1 MGTGTELVTK
11 GKSNNVSEPD
21 EEMMKLL
28 KEMYGKNLTDLEFKT
43 LIYIAKKYDLDPIQH
58 EIWAIKYGN
67 EPAKIMTGRDGFLSI
82 AHKTGQLNG
91 LETLAIT
98 KDGSVVPTCLN
109 PKELAGAV
117 CKVWRKDMQYPFVV
131 AVALH
136 EYNTGKSNWSKM
148 PETMIKKVAESQVLR
163 RAFNISGLYAPEEME
178 QAQTQTITEK
188 VVEEFPEFPYSDA
201 AEPIEVISEGAT
213 EFPVEKVAT
222 EKQLKAIWAGLG
234 KLSRKLE
241 KEKDELEDTLKK
253 FYKVEHLQELTPEQA
268 SKAIE
273 NINKQLNKG

>member
-1 MGTGTELVTK
+1 MGTELATK

-28 KEMYGKNLTDLEFKT
+28 KDMYGKDLTDLEFKT
-43 LIYIAKKYDLDPIQH
+43 LIYIAKKYDLDPVQH

-91 LETLAIT
+91 LETLAIK
-98 KDGSVVPTCLN
+98 KDGSVVPTCLD

-136 EYNTGKSNWSKM
+136 EYNTGKSNWAKM

-178 QAQTQTITEK
+178 QAQTQTVTEK
-188 VVEEFPEFPYSDA
+188 VEEFPEFPFSDA
-201 AEPIEVISEGAT
+201 AEPEEIAEEAT
-213 EFPVEKVAT
+213 EFPIERVAT
-222 EKQLKAIWAGLG
+222 DKQLKAIWAALG
-234 KLSRKLE
+234 KLAMKLH
-241 KEKDELEDTLKK
+241 KKKDELEDTLKK

>member
-67 EPAKIMTGRDGFLSI
+67 EPAKIMTGRDGFLSL

-91 LETLAIT
+91 LETLAIK
-98 KDGSVVPTCLN
+98 KDGSVVPTCLD

-201 AEPIEVISEGAT
+201 AAPEEIAEEAT
-213 EFPVEKVAT
+213 EFPIERVAT
-222 EKQLKAIWAGLG
+222 DKQLKAIWAALG
-234 KLSRKLE
+234 KLAMKLH
-241 KEKDELEDTLKK
+241 KKKDELEDTLKNY
-253 FYKVEHLQELTPEQA
+253 FNVQHLAELTPEQA